1 MAPRRRP
8 PNQGLTITIDGPAG
22 TGKSTAARH
31 LAKELGYLYLDTG
44 AMYRAA
50 ALKALRTKV
59 PLTKKQALA
68 RLANAARIAFRMD
81 PGHRV
86 RVLLDG
92 EDVSEEIRRPAISE
106 AASVVATIPG
116 VRRALVRQQQRIGAK
131 GRVVAEGRDTGTVVF
146 PKAELKFF
154 LSANAAER
162 AKRRWQ
168 ELREAEHPISF
179 DKVLV
184 ETKRRDRRDR
194 QRAASPLMAAKG
206 AIRIDNT
213 KLQSNEVLD
222 ILIGH
227 VHRIQRRP
235 AGSRFDRRPL

>member
-1 MAPRRRP
+1 L
-8 PNQGLTITIDGPAG
+8 NGLVITIDGPAG
-22 TGKSTAARH
+22 TGKSTAARK
-31 LAKELGYLYLDTG
+31 LAKKLGYLYLDTG

-50 ALKALRTKV
+50 ALKALRTKT
-59 PLTKKQALA
+59 PLTHKPALTK
-68 RLANAARIAFRMD
+68 LATAARITFRVD

-106 AASVVATIPG
+106 AASVIATIPG

-146 PKAELKFF
+146 PQADLKFF

-168 ELREAEHPISF
+168 ELREAGHPISYQ
-179 DKVLV
+179 KVLL
-184 ETKRRDRRDR
+184 EAKRRDRRDR

-206 AIRIDNT
+206 AVRIDNT
-213 KLQSNEVLD
+213 QLQSNQVLD
-222 ILIGH
+222 ILVGH

>member
-1 MAPRRRP
+1 M
-8 PNQGLTITIDGPAG
+8 NGLVITIDGPAG
-22 TGKSTAARH
+22 TGKSTAARK
-31 LAKELGYLYLDTG
+31 LAKKLGYLYLDTG

-50 ALKALRTKV
+50 ALKALRTKT
-59 PLTKKQALA
+59 PLTHKPALTK
-68 RLANAARIAFRMD
+68 LATAARITFRVD

-106 AASVVATIPG
+106 AASVIATIPG

-146 PKAELKFF
+146 PQADLKFF

-168 ELREAEHPISF
+168 ELREAGHPISYQ
-179 DKVLV
+179 KVLL
-184 ETKRRDRRDR
+184 EAKRRDRRDR

-206 AIRIDNT
+206 AVRIDNT
-213 KLQSNEVLD
+213 QLQSNQVLD
-222 ILIGH
+222 ILVGH